1 MESLYMVLVAAVAC
15 LVAAALIQTVRRERP
30 DETVVIDGM
39 ELNIVSRGMK
49 LSPDQLKKD
58 RRIKLGFLGAGLVL
72 LTGTLTASLVTGM
85 TPGFSSLFFLVW
97 LPVYAL
103 LIIKVPM
110 LRLTRD
116 AWVVNERTIP
126 FDAIQRIE
134 AEPVSIGHEMRGM
147 FDESWAYVAITIH
160 PDKKWSKKETF
171 CVHQDD
177 YQRLKDVARSLNGD
191 YPWEETGSWPET
203 DALNGSST

>member
-1 MESLYMVLVAAVAC
+1 MEILLFLLVGIVTLFVAT
-15 LVAAALIQTVRRERP
+15 ALIQTIRKERP

-49 LSPDQLKKD
+49 LSPDQRKKD
-58 RRIKLGFLGAGLVL
+58 RRIKIGFLGAGLVL
-72 LTGTLTASLVTGM
+72 LTGTLTAFLLTDVTP
-85 TPGFSSLFFLVW
+85 TFSSLFFLVW

-116 AWVVNERTIP
+116 AWVIDERTIP
-126 FDAIQRIE
+126 FEAIQRIE

-147 FDESWAYVAITIH
+147 FDESWAYVAISIH
-160 PDKKWSKKETF
+160 PRKKREKKAVF

-177 YQRLKDVARSLNGD
+177 YEQLKNIARSQSGD
-191 YPWEETGSWPET
+191 YPWEETGTWPER
-203 DALNGSST
+203 DAANGSLT